1 MNPVL
6 QVDKLYKRFGTLE
19 VIRGISFE
27 VYPNEVVGLAGLS
40 GSGKSVIAKLLAG
53 VYTANAGTITLN
65 GERLSQHFDA
75 SRLGLEVIHQYPVL
89 TEGLTITDNI
99 FLGHEIRR
107 TRMRGFLRWLDQP
120 GMEAEAVRLMTMLEA
135 QDVSPDALVMNLSN
149 EQRQLVAI
157 ARALV
162 RPSRVIFVDEPILL
176 SYAYQQKLLLLIEQW
191 RQQGKTVIFS
201 STNLDHLFAVTD
213 RVLVLRNGEHIDS
226 FRTDITNREEIV
238 AAMVGYTN
246 QEQPTPAFWALDS
259 YYRAREKADSL
270 HRQTLLLEK
279 DLEMQGT
286 LNQQLLSQLAEQ
298 VKALDQANVAL
309 QDAHRRLLTER
320 EQERKHLARELH
332 DQVIQ
337 DLLTT
342 NYQLEGVEAEEEV
355 SPAVRQQLEDVR
367 GTIRFLV
374 DDIRRICG
382 SLRPPTIDSLGLPA
396 ALQSFARE
404 WAKRTGI
411 DVQVRLKL
419 NPGRLPEPIEL
430 SIFRIVQ
437 EGLSNV
443 QHHARAS
450 QVEIALEHT
459 SPRTLM
465 ITIADDG
472 CGLTEDFDL
481 GKLSAQ
487 GHYGLLG
494 ISERAAL
501 LSGHVRIHNR
511 SGGGLLLQVEVSH
524 PRVES
529 VPIITPPKRPETVF
543 RY

>member
-1 MNPVL
+1 M
-6 QVDKLYKRFGTLE
+6 
-19 VIRGISFE
+19 
-27 VYPNEVVGLAGLS
+27 S
-40 GSGKSVIAKLLAG
+40 GSVKSVIAQLLSG
-53 VYTANAGTITLN
+53 VYTANGGSITFN
-65 GERLSQHFDA
+65 GRRLPQKFEGSK
-75 SRLGLEVIHQYPVL
+75 LGLEVLHQYPVL
-89 TEGLTITDNI
+89 AEGLSITDNV
-99 FLGHEIRR
+99 FLGHELFQPYIGRFLHWVDQSRMDAEVIR
-107 TRMRGFLRWLDQP
+107 LLK
-120 GMEAEAVRLMTMLEA
+120 MLEA
-135 QDVSPDALVMNLSN
+135 QLVDPNECVRNLSN
-149 EQRQLVAI
+149 EQRQLIAI
-157 ARALV
+157 ACVMV
-162 RPSRVIFVDEPILL
+162 RPARVIFVDEPILL
-176 SYAYQQKLLLLIEQW
+176 SYAYQQKLLQLIEQW

-213 RVLVLRNGEHIDS
+213 RILVLRNGEHIDS

-279 DLEMQGT
+279 DLEAQGT

-298 VKALDQANVAL
+298 VKALDQANMAL

-342 NYQLEGVEAEEEV
+342 NYQLEEVEADEEV
-355 SPAVRQQLEDVR
+355 STAVRVRLEDVR
-367 GTIRFLV
+367 GTIRQLI

-382 SLRPPTIDSLGLPA
+382 SLRPPTIDSLGLAA
-396 ALQSFARE
+396 ALQSYARE
-404 WAKRTGI
+404 WAKRTGAE
-411 DVQVRLKL
+411 VQVCLKL
-419 NPGRLPEPIEL
+419 NPGRLPEAIEL

-437 EGLSNV
+437 EALNNIQRHS
-443 QHHARAS
+443 QAT
-450 QVEIALEHT
+450 QVEITLEHT

-465 ITIADDG
+465 VSIADNG
-472 CGLTEDFDL
+472 SGLAGDFDL
-481 GKLSAQ
+481 AKLSGQ

-501 LSGHVRIHNR
+501 LSGHLRIHNR
-511 SGGGLLLQVEVSH
+511 SGGGLLLQVEISH
-524 PRVES
+524 PRMDS
-529 VPIITPPKRPETVF
+529 PFPLAQGKRAEVTY

>member
-1 MNPVL
+1 MDPIL
-6 QVDKLYKRFGTLE
+6 QVEKLYKRFGTLE

-27 VYPNEVVGLAGLS
+27 VYANEVVGLAGLS

-53 VYTANAGTITLN
+53 LYTPNSGSIAYEGAKLLTG
-65 GERLSQHFDA
+65 FDA
-75 SRLGLEVIHQYPVL
+75 SKLGLEVIHQYPEL
-89 TEGLTITDNI
+89 AEGLSVTDNI
-99 FLGHEIRR
+99 FLGHEIYQPYIGR
-107 TRMRGFLRWLDQP
+107 FFRWIDQP
-120 GMEAEAVRLMTMLEA
+120 RMDAETIRLLKELGE
-135 QDVSPDALVMNLSN
+135 QSVSPDERVLNLSN
-149 EQRQLVAI
+149 EQRQLIAI

-162 RPSRVIFVDEPILL
+162 RPVNMIFVDEPILL
-176 SYAYQQKLLLLIEQW
+176 SYDYQQKVLRLIEQW
-191 RQQGKTVIFS
+191 RGQGKTVIFS

-213 RVLVLRNGEHIDS
+213 RILVLRNGEHIDS
-226 FRTDITNREEIV
+226 FRTDMTNREEIV

-259 YYRAREKADSL
+259 YYRAREKADAL

-279 DLEMQGT
+279 DLEVQGT

-298 VKALDQANVAL
+298 VKALDQANTAL

-342 NYQLEGVEAEEEV
+342 NYQLEEVEAQNEV
-355 SPAVRQQLEDVR
+355 MEDVRQRLEDVR
-367 GTIRFLV
+367 GTIRQLV

-382 SLRPPTIDSLGLPA
+382 SLRPPTIDSLGLTA
-396 ALQSFARE
+396 ALQSYARE

-411 DVQVRLKL
+411 EVEVRLKL

-430 SIFRIVQ
+430 SIFRIIQ
-437 EGLSNV
+437 EGLSNI
-443 QHHARAS
+443 QRHAHAT
-450 QVEIALEHT
+450 QVEITLEHT
-459 SPRTLM
+459 SPRTLLVS
-465 ITIADDG
+465 IADDG
-472 CGLTEDFDL
+472 CGLDGDFDL
-481 GKLSAQ
+481 GKLSGQ

-501 LSGHVRIHNR
+501 LSGRLRVHNR
-511 SGGGLLLQVEVSH
+511 SEGGLLLQVEVSH
-524 PRVES
+524 PRMDS
-529 VPIITPPKRPETVF
+529 VKVPASKRAEIVY

>member
-1 MNPVL
+1 MNPIL
-6 QVDKLYKRFGTLE
+6 QVEKLYKRFGTLE
-19 VIRGISFE
+19 VIHDISFE
-27 VYPNEVVGLAGLS
+27 VYANEVVGLAGLS

-53 VYTANAGTITLN
+53 LYAPNSGTISYRSAKLPP
-65 GERLSQHFDA
+65 GFDP
-75 SRLGLEVIHQYPVL
+75 SKLGIEVIHQYPEFI
-89 TEGLTITDNI
+89 EGLSVTDNI
-99 FLGHEIRR
+99 FLGHEIYQPYLGR
-107 TRMRGFLRWLDQP
+107 FLHWIDTSR
-120 GMEAEAVRLMTMLEA
+120 MEAETARLLRELEA
-135 QDVSPDALVMNLSN
+135 QSVSPDERMMNLSN
-149 EQRQLVAI
+149 EQRQLISI
-157 ARALV
+157 ARVLV
-162 RPSRVIFVDEPILL
+162 RPANVIFVDEPILL
-176 SYAYQQKLLLLIEQW
+176 SYAYQQKVLRLIEQW
-191 RQQGKTVIFS
+191 RGQGKTVIFS

-213 RVLVLRNGEHIDS
+213 RILVLRNGEHIDS
-226 FRTDITNREEIV
+226 FRTDMTSREEIV
-238 AAMVGYTN
+238 AAMVGYTS

-279 DLEMQGT
+279 DLEAQGT

-298 VKALDQANVAL
+298 VKALDQANTAL

-342 NYQLEGVEAEEEV
+342 NYQLEEVEAREEV
-355 SPAVRQQLEDVR
+355 LEDVRDRLADVR
-367 GTIRFLV
+367 GTIRQLV

-382 SLRPPTIDSLGLPA
+382 SLRPPTIDSLGLTA
-396 ALQSFARE
+396 ALQSYARE

-411 DVQVRLKL
+411 EVEVRLSL

-437 EGLSNV
+437 EALSNI
-443 QHHARAS
+443 QRHAHAT
-450 QVEIALEHT
+450 QVEITLEHT

-465 ITIADDG
+465 VSVADDG
-472 CGLTEDFDL
+472 CGLKGDFDL
-481 GKLSAQ
+481 SKLSGQ

-501 LSGHVRIHNR
+501 LSGHLRVHNR
-511 SGGGLLLQVEVSH
+511 SEGGLLLQVEVSH
-524 PRVES
+524 PRMTS
-529 VPIITPPKRPETVF
+529 PAKAPPKRAEVVHK
-543 RY
+543 Y